1 MGWARGKSKNSHLF
15 QKLLQFAGQE
25 MVIVRTR
32 VGNNGEGEMWALWG
46 SILQVEQTG
55 LVGRLHSDD
64 DGKQGI
70 WNNFRFLNFL

>member
-1 MGWARGKSKNSHLF
+1 
-15 QKLLQFAGQE
+15 